1 MRTYSRLSIL
11 SVVLTAIAITVN
23 HVFVLGPAAFALGA
37 VLLVLPPLLMWWFT
51 ATNSR
56 VALVG
61 YLLMNLWIIVGFG
74 LIKGLWEGGLRLFL
88 GTFLASVSTAFPQPV
103 IGTAGFELSGLLTFI
118 GSVFV
123 LYYGYKFLQTTHASN
138 APVGAVPK
146 SAWVIAT
153 SAFVVVTGLA
163 TAWAAT

>member
-23 HVFVLGPAAFALGA
+23 HLFVLGPAAFALGA

-56 VALVG
+56 VALGG

-74 LIKGLWEGGLRLFL
+74 LIKGLWDDTLRLYL
-88 GTFLASVSTAFPQPV
+88 GTLLASLSTSFPRPTLGPV
-103 IGTAGFELSGLLTFI
+103 LFELSGILTFI
-118 GSVFV
+118 GS
-123 LYYGYKFLQTTHASN
+123 
-138 APVGAVPK
+138 
-146 SAWVIAT
+146 
-153 SAFVVVTGLA
+153 
-163 TAWAAT
+163 